1 MGRTASGTEHGEV
14 TDRPSRGLVR
24 LLTALVVV
32 GVLLGVAGLVVP
44 RAFAGDDEE
53 ASRQD
58 LVTAANDFATAYNTY
73 DVAELEDYQQRMAG
87 LLTKDYREQFDQVT
101 EAIFGTLASRKQRSS
116 DPEVLA
122 VAIDSFDP
130 DSAEVLVAVDASVS
144 NTDQK
149 AAVRRH
155 FRWKVAFLRQ
165 DGAWKVD
172 DFESIAAMTAE
183 TGQPSAQ
190 GQQPAEGQEDG
201 R

>member
-1 MGRTASGTEHGEV
+1 MERAASGTEHGEV
-14 TDRPSRGLVR
+14 TDGPPRGIVR

-32 GVLLGVAGLVVP
+32 GVLVGVVGLVVP
-44 RAFAGDDEE
+44 RAFAGDDD
-53 ASRQD
+53 ASSRQD

-73 DVAELEDYQQRMAG
+73 DVAELEDYQERMSG

-183 TGQPSAQ
+183 TGQPQAGEQ
-190 GQQPAEGQEDG
+190 PQQQEEGQ
-201 R
+201 